1 MNDSARPKKS
11 RGLLALSPLAVF
23 LCLYLGTSL
32 AAGDFYKVPI
42 AVAFLAASVY
52 SVLISRGEPLAE
64 RIRHFTQGASHH
76 NLMLMIWIFVLA
88 GAFAR
93 SAEATGA
100 IDATVGLTLR
110 ILPGNLLLGGLFLAG
125 CFISLAVG
133 TSVGTIVAL
142 TPVALGIA
150 QRTGLETPMIVAVI
164 VGGSFFGDNLSFI
177 SDTTIAATRTQEC
190 SMRDKFRVN
199 GLIAVP
205 AAAAVL
211 GLYLLSGAE
220 MPAAAQRQSVEW
232 IPIVPYLAV
241 LVLAVCGVHVTTVLV
256 TGIVLTGAVG
266 LLGGSV
272 GWIEWIGALGEG
284 IAGMGELIVI
294 TLLAGGMLEMI
305 RRGGGIDYLI
315 GALTRK
321 VFGQTDGRAEHR
333 RAREHGQPVHGQQH
347 DRDHH
352 HRSDRPA
359 NSGPLRSGPAQ
370 ERQPARLV
378 LVLRAG
384 TDPVRGATDDCGRAG
399 VRLPARDHRLPLLP
413 DGFGHLL
420 AAGHSAAL
428 SEKVFM
434 RIARPYSRPTAIV
447 PHAARH
453 TRPGEAAT

>member
-93 SAEATGA
+93 SAQAKG
-100 IDATVGLTLR
+100 
-110 ILPGNLLLGGLFLAG
+110 
-125 CFISLAVG
+125 
-133 TSVGTIVAL
+133 
-142 TPVALGIA
+142 GIA

-232 IPIVPYLAV
+232 IPIIPYLAV

-321 VFGQTDGRAEHR
+321 VSGKRTAELSIAALVSMANLCTANNTIAIITTGPIARQIADRFGVDR
-333 RAREHGQPVHGQQH
+333 RKSASLLDSFSCFVQGLIPYGAQLMIAAGLASV
-347 DRDHH
+347 
-352 HRSDRPA
+352 S
-359 NSGPLRSGPAQ
+359 PLEIIGYLYYPMALGICS
-370 ERQPARLV
+370 
-378 LVLRAG
+378 
-384 TDPVRGATDDCGRAG
+384 
-399 VRLPARDHRLPLLP
+399 
-413 DGFGHLL
+413 LL
-420 AAGHSAAL
+420 AIL
-428 SEKVFM
+428 LRYPRK
-434 RIARPYSRPTAIV
+434 YS
-447 PHAARH
+447 
-453 TRPGEAAT
+453 

>member
-1 MNDSARPKKS
+1 MKKREYFMEKKPARAVA
-11 RGLLALSPLAVF
+11 LLPIGVF
-23 LCLYLGTSL
+23 LVLYLGLGCLFEYGMKIEMGFYNIPIVVAFLAAILVACLQNRALSFDEKLEVMAKGVGDKNIMTMILIFL
-32 AAGDFYKVPI
+32 AAGVFVGVVGRSSAESVAYFMLAHIPARFAVAVLFVVSCFVSTAMGTSCGTITLIVPI
-42 AVAFLAASVY
+42 AVAVARTSGFSLPLCIGSVM
-52 SVLISRGEPLAE
+52 G
-64 RIRHFTQGASHH
+64 GA
-76 NLMLMIWIFVLA
+76 M
-88 GAFAR
+88 
-93 SAEATGA
+93 
-100 IDATVGLTLR
+100 
-110 ILPGNLLLGGLFLAG
+110 
-125 CFISLAVG
+125 
-133 TSVGTIVAL
+133 
-142 TPVALGIA
+142 
-150 QRTGLETPMIVAVI
+150 
-164 VGGSFFGDNLSFI
+164 FGDNLSFI

-321 VFGQTDGRAEHR
+321 VSGKRTAELSIAALVSMANLCTANNTIAIITTGPIARQIADRFGVDR
-333 RAREHGQPVHGQQH
+333 RKSASLLDSFSCFVQGLIPYGAQLMIAAGLASV
-347 DRDHH
+347 
-352 HRSDRPA
+352 S
-359 NSGPLRSGPAQ
+359 PLEIIGYLYYPMALGICS
-370 ERQPARLV
+370 
-378 LVLRAG
+378 
-384 TDPVRGATDDCGRAG
+384 
-399 VRLPARDHRLPLLP
+399 
-413 DGFGHLL
+413 LL
-420 AAGHSAAL
+420 AIL
-428 SEKVFM
+428 LRYPRK
-434 RIARPYSRPTAIV
+434 YS
-447 PHAARH
+447 
-453 TRPGEAAT
+453 